1 MTPGGHRKQQ
11 SNLSEKSPVRNNVD
25 IYIATQASAT
35 AVKKIPDQEATNS
48 GGIGQDLDLV
58 QAQNPAASGTATV
71 P

>member
-1 MTPGGHRKQQ
+1 M
-11 SNLSEKSPVRNNVD
+11 RNNVD